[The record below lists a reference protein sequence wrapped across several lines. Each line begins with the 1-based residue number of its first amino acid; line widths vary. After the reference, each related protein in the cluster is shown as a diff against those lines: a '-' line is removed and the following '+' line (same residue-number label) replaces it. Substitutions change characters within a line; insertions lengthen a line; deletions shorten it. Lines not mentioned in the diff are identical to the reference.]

1 MFFSQG
7 ANSGRTSKR
16 NVPLGSGIDGE
27 CSKKS
32 WWARQ
37 GDYSYEEEG
46 VWLRVGV
53 LAAGD
58 SPAGH

>member
-32 WWARQ
+32 WWERQ
-37 GDYSYEEEG
+37 GDYSSEEEC
-46 VWLRVGV
+46 VAVGRS
-53 LAAGD
+53 AG
-58 SPAGH
+58 GW

>member
-7 ANSGRTSKR
+7 ANLGRTSER

-32 WWARQ
+32 WWASQ
-37 GDYSYEEEG
+37 GDYSSEEER
-46 VWLRVGV
+46 VWLQVGV
-53 LAAGD
+53 LAAGN